1 MESNSHEIVPA
12 HLVVQAMRDNG
23 YKNAAYAIAEL
34 IDNSIQAGATE
45 VELLCGEKQVL
56 IEQRQRSRI
65 AKIAVLDNGCGMDAT
80 VLRVALQFGNG
91 TYLEPEKHTG
101 MGRFGMGLP
110 SSSISQCLRVDV
122 WSWQNGV
129 ENVFYTYLD
138 LEQIK
143 KQKMTEVPEPIAK
156 EIPDIWKKIGKGF
169 GQSGTLVV
177 WSQIDRCIWQ
187 QGKTIIKNS
196 ELLIGR
202 MYRKFLENNKVSI
215 RMVAFDLSNPNKIIE
230 EKLALPNDP
239 GYLMKKTSCPEP
251 FHETAM
257 FCKWIDNESSKIIF
271 SINFEG
277 EEHNVTVR
285 FSYAKEEARQAPP
298 GQQPGSLPHGK
309 HAGDNIGISIVRAGR
324 ELEMDQS
331 LVIKYDP
338 RERWWGI
345 EVEFPPSLDDL
356 FGVTNNK
363 QSARNFAE
371 LIKLDIQSMLT
382 EDQRITPFKEELKN
396 DGDPRFPLIE
406 VADRIQK
413 TLKILRKAIE
423 GQTRGVRTQNKRHQE
438 NSAVQVATARTEKR
452 KQEGHQGQ
460 SDQDECLP
468 IDEREQLLEKT
479 FTEEGLTEKQAHEL
493 AASLVNDGLKYNIHV
508 ADLDTP
514 AFFSVK
520 PQGGVIVVTLNT
532 NHPAYKNL
540 VEVLEE
546 DVEGVDEETLRFRL
560 SNSLEGL
567 KLLLCAWARYEDEQ
581 HERRRSA
588 AQQTRADWG
597 TIAREFLEREE

>member
-1 MESNSHEIVPA
+1 MASNSHEIVPA

-34 IDNSIQAGATE
+34 IDNSIQAEATE
-45 VELLCGEKQVL
+45 VELLCGEQQVL
-56 IEQRQRSRI
+56 LEQRQRSRI
-65 AKIAVLDNGCGMDAT
+65 EKIAVLDNGRGMNVKD
-80 VLRVALQFGNG
+80 LRVALQFGNG
-91 TYLEPEKHTG
+91 NYLEPEKHTG
-101 MGRFGMGLP
+101 IGRFGMGLP

-129 ENVFYTYLD
+129 GNAFYTYLD
-138 LEQIK
+138 LNEIK
-143 KQKMTEVPEPIAK
+143 NKKITEVPEPIAK
-156 EIPDIWKKIGKGF
+156 EIPDIWHKIGKGF

-177 WSQIDRCIWQ
+177 WSQIDRCIWKK
-187 QGKTIIKNS
+187 GKTIIENS
-196 ELLIGR
+196 EFIIGR
-202 MYRKFLENNKVSI
+202 MYRKFLETKKVSI
-215 RMVAFDLSNPNKIIE
+215 RMAAFDLDTSKIIE
-230 EKLALPNDP
+230 EKRAFPNDP
-239 GYLMKKTSCPEP
+239 GYLMEKTSCPEP

-257 FCKWIDNESSKIIF
+257 FQEWVDKENSEMIF
-271 SINFEG
+271 SINFQE
-277 EEHNVTVR
+277 EEHKVTVR

-309 HAGDNIGISIVRAGR
+309 HAQKNIGVSIVRAGR

-331 LVIKYDP
+331 LVINYDP
-338 RERWWGI
+338 VERWWGI

-371 LIKLDIQSMLT
+371 LINVDIQSMLT
-382 EDQRITPFKEELKN
+382 DDQSITLFKEELKN
-396 DGDPRFPLIE
+396 EGDPRLPLIE
-406 VADRIQK
+406 VAERIQK
-413 TLKILRKAIE
+413 TVKNLRNAIKQ
-423 GQTRGVRTQNKRHQE
+423 QTIGTRTQNKRHQE
-438 NSAVQVATARTEKR
+438 NSAVQVATARTKKR
-452 KQEGHQGQ
+452 QEEGHQGQ

-468 IDEREQLLEKT
+468 IGEREQLLEQT

-493 AASLVNDGLKYNIHV
+493 AASLVNDGLKYNIQEGK
-508 ADLDTP
+508 LDTP
-514 AFFSVK
+514 AFFSVR

-540 VEVLEE
+540 VEVLEQ
-546 DVEGVDEETLRFRL
+546 DVEGVDEETLRLRL

-581 HERRRSA
+581 PEQRRPA
-588 AQQTRADWG
+588 AQQARADWG
-597 TIAREFLEREE
+597 TIARDFLEREE